1 MMKVAKRQFGILA
14 RATGGG
20 LCAGLGFIT
29 AAGLAQGPSL
39 GMLDR
44 LEPGLWEIQPRDSA
58 TAAIKLCVDSGR
70 KLIQIRHP
78 REACQRFVIEDK
90 PGAVTVQ
97 YSCPANGYG
106 RTSLRFENARLVQIE
121 TQGIDGGLPFNF
133 VAEARRIGTCM
144 R

>member
-1 MMKVAKRQFGILA
+1 MKGAKRHFAAKARILGLAFCAAFG
-14 RATGGG
+14 
-20 LCAGLGFIT
+20 FV
-29 AAGLAQGPSL
+29 AAASLAQGPAL
-39 GMLDR
+39 AMLDR
-44 LEPGLWEIQPRDSA
+44 LEPGMWEVQARDG
-58 TAAIKLCVDSGR
+58 AAPSVQLCIDSGR

-90 PGAVTVQ
+90 PGSVTVQ

-106 RTSLRFENARLVQIE
+106 RTSVRFENARLAQIE

-133 VAEARRIGTCM
+133 VAEARRIGPCM